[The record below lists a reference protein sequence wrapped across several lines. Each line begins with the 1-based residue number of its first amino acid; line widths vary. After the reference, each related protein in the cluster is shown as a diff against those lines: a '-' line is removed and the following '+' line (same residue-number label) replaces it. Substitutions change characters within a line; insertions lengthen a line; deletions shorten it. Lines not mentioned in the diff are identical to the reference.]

1 MWCHCRQVYLPMCYL
16 YGTRAVGP
24 TNSQLVQDLREE
36 LYDTPY
42 DKIKWHKRRNLCAK
56 VREHVGGT

>member
-36 LYDTPY
+36 LYDMPY
-42 DKIKWHKRRNLCAK
+42 DKIKWHKIRNLCAK
-56 VREHVGGT
+56 V